1 MHDSNSASCNC
12 HRRSIEEFYPSS
24 FQPLN
29 MAFPVASKRV
39 STEIQGVK
47 TELVLC
53 GYDDSI
59 LVVVTQIGKMGTLLS
74 ARRKEEAY
82 GGGPTYNVHI
92 LMGKRDEPFLAACAR
107 QLIENMSENG
117 STRSLVLSL
126 GLKDHSPTTLKS
138 VIQFVI
144 ANKIW

>member
-1 MHDSNSASCNC
+1 MT
-12 HRRSIEEFYPSS
+12 
-24 FQPLN
+24 
-29 MAFPVASKRV
+29 FPVASKRV

-59 LVVVTQIGKMGTLLS
+59 LVVATQIGKIGTLLS
-74 ARRKEEAY
+74 ARKEEAY
-82 GGGPTYNVHI
+82 GGGPTYNVHT

-107 QLIENMSENG
+107 QLIENMSESG

-138 VIQFVI
+138 IIQFVI